1 LIPPV
6 RRAIRYWPRQYST
19 DKDGRTALA
28 RAKDPD
34 MRTLRRRLKIRG
46 FIRNEQGLQLAEL
59 AIVLP
64 VLLILFA
71 ATAEFGRF
79 FYEYTTL
86 AKAARVGTRYLVTAK
101 VNTFEKGQAQN
112 LVVYG
117 NTAGT
122 GSPLIEGLKTSHVVI
137 TPRDS
142 AGTPMSAGVPNTIT
156 VQISGFKHKSL
167 MNLGGLLKNDSFS
180 LNVDVKPSV
189 TMRYLLTTPL
199 V

>member
-1 LIPPV
+1 MRGRL
-6 RRAIRYWPRQYST
+6 RRLLYLNR
-19 DKDGRTALA
+19 LA
-28 RAKDPD
+28 R
-34 MRTLRRRLKIRG
+34 
-46 FIRNEQGLQLAEL
+46 NEKGVQLAEL

-64 VLLILFA
+64 ILVVLFA
-71 ATAEFGRF
+71 ATAEFGRY

-86 AKAARVGTRYLVTAK
+86 AKAARIGTRYMVTAK
-101 VNTFEKGQAQN
+101 VSCFEANQAKK

-122 GSPLIEGLKTSHVVI
+122 GSSLIDGLTTANVI
-137 TPRDS
+137 VS
-142 AGTPMSAGVPNTIT
+142 ANGSVSDICDGGPVPGVPETIT
-156 VQISGFKHKSL
+156 VRIKEFKHETLFNLGAL
-167 MNLGGLLKNDSFS
+167 MNNSTFS

>member
-1 LIPPV
+1 MLSRIRKV
-6 RRAIRYWPRQYST
+6 RTQRRLR
-19 DKDGRTALA
+19 RLFRLRALA
-28 RAKDPD
+28 KNE
-34 MRTLRRRLKIRG
+34 RG
-46 FIRNEQGLQLAEL
+46 IQLAEL

-64 VLLILFA
+64 VMLILFA
-71 ATAEFGRF
+71 ATAEFGRY

-101 VNTFEKGQAQN
+101 VSSYEKSQAKN

-117 NTAGT
+117 NAAGT
-122 GSPLIEGLKTSHVVI
+122 GSPLIEGLTTDNVI
-137 TPRDS
+137 ITAKDS
-142 AGTPMSAGVPNTIT
+142 QGAEQTAGVPETIT
-156 VQISGFKHKSL
+156 VQISGFKHQTL
-167 MNLGGLLKNDSFS
+167 FDLGGLMNNNTFS